1 MDAPKLR
8 ESASNSVGLSPVN
21 ISEGTFTMSQ
31 INRKRLESVMLRA
44 TLMAHTH
51 VMEGKENTIAGIVQC
66 VMNRFMPNSFG

>member
-31 INRKRLESVMLRA
+31 INRKRLESVMLKD
-44 TLMAHTH
+44 TPMAHTP
-51 VMEGKENTIAGIVQC
+51 VMERKGNTIAGIAQC
-66 VMNRFMPNSFG
+66 AMNHFTLSSFG